1 MVISYRLQPEAEYET
16 AMPSLEVILLTG
28 RTRRQGVGLE
38 AGKLSDIYHEATTQI
53 RLDPVDLEKLKIEAG
68 DTVEVTTE
76 HGSVVLRAEVAPR
89 ASEGMGFIPYGPW
102 ANCVISGDTD
112 STGMPTMKGLKAK
125 VVPAPDKQVLTLQ
138 ELFEEM
144 RPAAT

>member
-1 MVISYRLQPEAEYET
+1 MS
-16 AMPSLEVILLTG
+16 SLEVVLLTG

-38 AGKLSDIYHEATTQI
+38 AGKLSEIYHEATTQI
-53 RLDPVDLEKLKIEAG
+53 RLDPIDLEKLKIESG
-68 DTVEVTTE
+68 DTVEVSTE
-76 HGSVVLRAEVAPR
+76 HGSVVLRAEAAPR

-125 VVPAPDKQVLTLQ
+125 VTPAPDKQVLTLQ
-138 ELFEEM
+138 ELLAEM
-144 RPAAT
+144 RNTPT

>member
-1 MVISYRLQPEAEYET
+1 
-16 AMPSLEVILLTG
+16 MPSLEVVLLTG

-53 RLDPVDLEKLKIEAG
+53 RLDPKDLEKLKIKPG
-68 DTVEVTTE
+68 DIVEVTTE
-76 HGSVVLRAEVAPR
+76 FGSVVLRAEVAPR

-102 ANCVISGDTD
+102 ANCVIGGDTN

-125 VVPAPDKQVLTLQ
+125 ITPSPDKRVLSLK
-138 ELFEEM
+138 ELFAEL
-144 RPAAT
+144 RSTTK